1 MRPFLVVIAT
11 PSVGQVTGVE
21 DVREDVGVQELI
33 SYSTVER
40 FDVCVL
46 RRFSR
51 IDEMQSNVAIG
62 SPLEHC
68 TTRKLRTVVKANR
81 RRQLTSKY
89 NILKNAQDVGAAE
102 CIANLKREAFS
113 SKIVDDVHGTD

>member
-40 FDVCVL
+40 FDVCIL

-51 IDEMQSNVAIG
+51 IDEVLGTAPSN
-62 SPLEHC
+62 
-68 TTRKLRTVVKANR
+68 
-81 RRQLTSKY
+81 
-89 NILKNAQDVGAAE
+89 
-102 CIANLKREAFS
+102 
-113 SKIVDDVHGTD
+113 